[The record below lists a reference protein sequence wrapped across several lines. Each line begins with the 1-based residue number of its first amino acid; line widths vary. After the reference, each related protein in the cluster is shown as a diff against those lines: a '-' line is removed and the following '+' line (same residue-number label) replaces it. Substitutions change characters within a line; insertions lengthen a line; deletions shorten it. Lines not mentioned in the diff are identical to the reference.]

1 MASLED
7 LKTEQELLIRTIK
20 AQKEGAAALVF
31 GSSIELE
38 PVENRLAEVN
48 RQIAALED

>member
-1 MASLED
+1 MTELDD
-7 LKTEQELLIRTIK
+7 LKTEQALLIRTIK

-31 GSSIELE
+31 GSSVELE
-38 PVENRLAEVN
+38 PIENRLAVVN